1 MFTIQEVADILRVH
15 RMTIFRHL
23 QDGTIKGIRV
33 GKSWR
38 ISEEELERIK
48 REGF

>member
-1 MFTIQEVADILRVH
+1 MLTIQEVADILRVH

-23 QDGTIKGIRV
+23 SSGTIKGIRV